1 MDTSKVIQAKKKQQK
16 LFTKREAT
24 PPGEI
29 KKRRIKIQMTK
40 NTLNDLNNHLFAEL
54 ERLGDEDLPE
64 DKLDKEIQR
73 SNAISKVATN
83 IIQNANVSLKGYSMY
98 QEYLDDKGM
107 PKMIGVKNNEKN
119 TLDKGTRKL
128 R

>member
-1 MDTSKVIQAKKKQQK
+1 
-16 LFTKREAT
+16 
-24 PPGEI
+24 
-29 KKRRIKIQMTK
+29 MTK
-40 NTLNDLNNHLFAEL
+40 NKLIDLNNHLFAEL

-98 QEYLDDKGM
+98 QEYLDDRGL
-107 PKMIGVKNNEKN
+107 PEMIGVKNNDE
-119 TLDKGTRKL
+119 TAIDEETRKIP
-128 R
+128 